1 MKPSSKVRLFS
12 IFWLTALVT
21 SSCTAQEPEAFYV
34 TPSIKGQLIDSQTD
48 QPLSNI
54 TVYLTDDIQG
64 ISDNTGRFELHSMQK
79 INSDE
84 ISTDDFKAIAEEAS
98 IMIDTQG
105 YQRRLFATDG
115 MAKSADN
122 NLKTPVIID
131 MGNIYLKPL
140 PDGLHRYAIVFEYI
154 ATMPYCQPSQSQR
167 EVDCIP
173 VPQGKTYEQVR
184 PNQPIK

>member
-79 INSDE
+79 IDSDNMGKGY
-84 ISTDDFKAIAEEAS
+84 FKALAEEAS

-105 YQRRLFATDG
+105 YQRRLFAIDG
-115 MAKSADN
+115 MAKSEDD
-122 NLKTPVIID
+122 NLKSPMIID

-140 PDGLHRYAIVFEYI
+140 PDGLHRYGIVFEYI
-154 ATMPYCQPSQSQR
+154 ETMPYCQPSQSQR

>member
-1 MKPSSKVRLFS
+1 MKSSNKVRLFS
-12 IFWLTALVT
+12 IFWLTALT
-21 SSCTAQEPEAFYV
+21 ASSCTAQEPEVFFV
-34 TPSIKGQLIDSQTD
+34 TPSIKGQLIDRQTD

-64 ISDNTGRFELHSMQK
+64 TSDDTGRFELHSMQK
-79 INSDE
+79 IDSDNMG
-84 ISTDDFKAIAEEAS
+84 TDYFKAIAEEAS

-140 PDGLHRYAIVFEYI
+140 PDGLHRYGTVFEYI
-154 ATMPYCQPSQSQR
+154 ATMPYCQPNQSQKK
-167 EVDCIP
+167 VDCIP
-173 VPQGKTYEQVR
+173 VPQGKTYEQVS
-184 PNQPIK
+184 PNQPVQ

>member
-12 IFWLTALVT
+12 IFWLTALT
-21 SSCTAQEPEAFYV
+21 ASYCTAQEPEAFYV

-54 TVYLTDDIQG
+54 TVYLTVDIQG

-79 INSDE
+79 IDSDNMGKGY
-84 ISTDDFKAIAEEAS
+84 FKALAEEAS

-105 YQRRLFATDG
+105 YQRRLFAIDG
-115 MAKSADN
+115 MAKSEDD
-122 NLKTPVIID
+122 NLKSPMIID

-140 PDGLHRYAIVFEYI
+140 PDGLHRYGIIFEYI
-154 ATMPYCQPSQSQR
+154 ETMPYCQPSQSQK
-167 EVDCIP
+167 EVECIP
-173 VPQGKTYEQVR
+173 VPKALTHTQVSSI
-184 PNQPIK
+184 QTSK

>member
-12 IFWLTALVT
+12 IFWLTTLVT

-34 TPSIKGQLIDSQTD
+34 TPSIKGQLLDRQTD
-48 QPLSNI
+48 QPLGNI
-54 TVYLTDDIQG
+54 TVYLTDDIQST
-64 ISDNTGRFELHSMQK
+64 SDDTGRFELHSMQK

-105 YQRRLFATDG
+105 YQRRLFAING
-115 MAKSADN
+115 MAKPKGN
-122 NLKTPVIID
+122 NSKTPVIIN

-140 PDGLHRYAIVFEYI
+140 PDGIHRYGTVFEYI
-154 ATMPYCQPSQSQR
+154 ENMPYCQPNESQK
-167 EVDCIP
+167 EVDCILAP
-173 VPQGKTYEQVR
+173 EGKTYEQVS
-184 PNQPIK
+184 PNQSVQ